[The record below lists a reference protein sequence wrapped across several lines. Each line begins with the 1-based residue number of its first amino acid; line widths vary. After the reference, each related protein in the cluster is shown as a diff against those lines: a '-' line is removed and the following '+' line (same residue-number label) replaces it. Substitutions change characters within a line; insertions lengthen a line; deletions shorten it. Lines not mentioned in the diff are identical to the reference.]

1 MSTEALP
8 SASVS
13 LEEIVAT
20 NPTSALY
27 LPLAERL
34 LSRGQVAEAV
44 RLCEERRARPG
55 RGVGDHIVLGR
66 CYLADGRLS
75 DAREQFQ
82 AALALDRENVVALKS
97 LAGILSHD
105 GRHAEAADLYRAVCR
120 VDAGD
125 LESQSALHQITSGD
139 YPEVRPPEVIVSQG
153 DLRWQPVRLT
163 REEDHLSE
171 LGLGLRTLES
181 MDAGALRPSLP
192 ATGFAS
198 SGDTPSVPAMPSELP
213 WPVRPEEMILSPD
226 ELIVG
231 PQFPR
236 EPVRERAD
244 AASPAP
250 PAPRRPEVVGPPVPE
265 GGLNNRLGTLDVQGF
280 QVSALERLDDAL
292 RPVEIRELGEVSP
305 PEIVAEHMPEA
316 PEVVRDS
323 PTRLSPTRSAVWEEE
338 PAATDPAATAPVASG
353 PASAPPLAATPES
366 APGEGAA
373 AEGEEPRQIVEG
385 NRTAFETWLRRLGG
399 K

>member
-13 LEEIVAT
+13 LEEIVAS
-20 NPTSALY
+20 NPTTALY

-55 RGVGDHIVLGR
+55 KGVGDSIVLGR

-171 LGLGLRTLES
+171 LGLGLRTFES
-181 MDAGALRPSLP
+181 MDAP
-192 ATGFAS
+192 AHT
-198 SGDTPSVPAMPSELP
+198 
-213 WPVRPEEMILSPD
+213 
-226 ELIVG
+226 
-231 PQFPR
+231 
-236 EPVRERAD
+236 
-244 AASPAP
+244 
-250 PAPRRPEVVGPPVPE
+250 
-265 GGLNNRLGTLDVQGF
+265 
-280 QVSALERLDDAL
+280 
-292 RPVEIRELGEVSP
+292 
-305 PEIVAEHMPEA
+305 
-316 PEVVRDS
+316 
-323 PTRLSPTRSAVWEEE
+323 SPTRSAVWGEES
-338 PAATDPAATAPVASG
+338 ATA
-353 PASAPPLAATPES
+353 
-366 APGEGAA
+366 APGEGSAM
-373 AEGEEPRQIVEG
+373 EGEGEAPRPMMEG
-385 NRTAFETWLRRLGG
+385 NRTAFETWIRRLGG